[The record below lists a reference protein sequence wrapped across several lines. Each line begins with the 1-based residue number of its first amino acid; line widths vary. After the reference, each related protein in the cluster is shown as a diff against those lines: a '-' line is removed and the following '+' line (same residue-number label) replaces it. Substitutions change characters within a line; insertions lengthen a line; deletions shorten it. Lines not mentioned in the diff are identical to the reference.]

1 MFDVSQLSAV
11 VQIAEMIAN
20 IKNTNLNTVIL
31 GFVIVIQSRMFQG
44 QPCDA
49 AFTVTNCNFVTNVV
63 ENIKGIQP
71 LVSYNLRIKIH
82 IVVAT

>member
-44 QPCDA
+44 HPRDA